1 MEIESPVEGDIAG
14 QIPTLVIFFT
24 RFETLSQLIDAFRQ
38 LRPTNLY
45 FASDGPRVAS
55 DVAKVQK
62 CRDIINT
69 IDWPCSV
76 TRLYSET
83 NLGLSERSQTAISR
97 VLELESGVLVLED
110 DCIPS
115 SEIYR
120 YLNIA
125 IRTHGADTRV
135 ATYSCFNPLGTTP
148 GLRKAPFSLSKCF
161 RVWGFYVKKRHW
173 NEYQAQLVESSMSIL
188 ECVRE
193 ASRYPGFLTSLL
205 KFKILMAAR
214 RNFQHG
220 DIAMQKFFFDSG
232 YLSLLPRSSLVMNIG
247 FGPSA
252 THTSF
257 MPLFPKAKSQSK
269 QFFRDIPLE
278 SSTPTLRRIDVLEGY
293 VMAANFPLWILSR
306 LRFPGGKPK
315 FWKGRHD

>member
-1 MEIESPVEGDIAG
+1 M
-14 QIPTLVIFFT
+14 IFFT

-110 DCIPS
+110 DCIPN

-120 YLNIA
+120 YLDIA
-125 IRTHGADTRV
+125 NRTHGEDTRV

-148 GLRKAPFSLSKCF
+148 GLRSAPFSLSKCF
-161 RVWGFYVKKRHW
+161 RVWGFYIKKRHW
-173 NEYQAQLVESSMSIL
+173 NEYQAQLVASSMSIL
-188 ECVRE
+188 ECARE
-193 ASRYPGFLTSLL
+193 ASRYPGLLTSLL
-205 KFKILMAAR
+205 KFRILMSSR

-220 DIAMQKFFFDSG
+220 DIAMQKFFFDSK
-232 YLSLLPRSSLVMNIG
+232 YLSLIPRSSLVTNIG
-247 FGPSA
+247 SGPSA
-252 THTSF
+252 ANTTF
-257 MPLFPKAKSQSK
+257 MPLFPKARTQN
-269 QFFRDIPLE
+269 QHFFIDIPLE
-278 SSTPTLRRIDVLEGY
+278 GSSPTLRRIDILEGY

-306 LRFPGGKPK
+306 LKFLRGKPK
-315 FWKGRHD
+315 LWEGRHD